1 MLKYLMN
8 QKRQHTRLDFGTAL
22 EIHFGDRSQPGR
34 SLNISTGGIFIDTA
48 PLPEFGDR
56 LTLHIKLPGIADM
69 CGIPCIVRWKK
80 DGEGAGLQ
88 FEKLRPIE
96 VWALNKLVKSLAKD

>member
-8 QKRQHTRLDFGTAL
+8 QNRQHTRLDFGTAL
-22 EIHFGDRSQPGR
+22 EIHVDDQSQPGR

-48 PLPEFGDR
+48 PLPEFGTK
-56 LTLHIKLPGIADM
+56 LILHIKLPGIPDK
-69 CGIPCIVRWKK
+69 CKIPCIVRWKK
-80 DGEGAGLQ
+80 EGEGAGLQ

-96 VWALNKLVKSLAKD
+96 VWAVNKLVKSLAKN